1 MKRWVLGILIFVAGA
16 ATYKYIQ
23 NLKNEKVLSE
33 RKLAE
38 DHLRIGNLSKSLAEE
53 ERKLDLKQL
62 EDKHR
67 NENLEQLILAKKKDL
82 QNLDEQIKGIRQNP
96 NNLKA
101 KTDAESDLKLE
112 RDRIESLNNQIKN
125 LEKMKSGHQVE
136 SKEDQQIIEDRYQSQ
151 MNNFKYQIRLV
162 EERLRVLEAELG
174 AIKVRKKDP
183 IAVNERESKAREIA
197 QQKVILSQWR
207 VQESDLNR
215 VHSNEKADLKA
226 NIGSDQSQIDSQLLG
241 LRNQLK
247 EEKTRFELAD
257 KNLKIFSS
265 SADSMKEQIKNLET
279 QRQALQRE
287 ITDLQTTH

>member
-112 RDRIESLNNQIKN
+112 RDRIEGLNNQIKN